1 MITSNLA
8 KNAIAVALQ
17 LKDAGIQLTAADNS
31 AMAELVDSSM
41 PYNFVEQGQRE
52 TTVLPGG
59 KVLNNNVSSW
69 TLTDKEMFGDAV
81 VSATGNASEVSDHT
95 LCITA
100 LADDLAPIITS
111 HIYTVRSVVIP
122 LVNEFETPAQAFLD
136 LAAAK
141 DPSAEFSIR
150 MLRIPALLGDASF
163 SSMGLDD
170 IVNLAE
176 IRDTGARL
184 TLKLEDVDAVVAEI
198 CNLGNARLN
207 GLLADWLENAP
218 DNLIKN
224 VLVANFTDAG
234 NFEEIGRFVFD
245 QYSIRR
251 GNQGDAMDLSLAMW
265 LIANWLKINVKSTKE
280 NVTLDEYAASFQ
292 YWLDVAGVTLKAA
305 LDQLGR
311 QIENGILV
319 TSLIPNRKEVT
330 VHDRLYRVYLEKGGK
345 SEALLGMLMAGQGY
359 FDMNV
364 ILENQARL
372 VESWNSY
379 ISFRAT
385 KDITDI
391 RVNFQAWVRSYMSV
405 AITNQ
410 ADIECEYEKTNPG
423 MRDIIMKNVDAEIMH
438 LSHRLH
444 EDIAHTALH
453 MVAKAR
459 FFYTSAYTILSEM
472 QQVARF
478 NKDIDPREAA
488 AAATITYLVEYLYS
502 QVNLT
507 TLLK

>member
-17 LKDAGIQLTAADNS
+17 LKDAGIQFTAADNS
-31 AMAELVDSSM
+31 AMSELVDSSM
-41 PYNFVEQGQRE
+41 PYNFVDKGQRE
-52 TTVLPGG
+52 TTILPGG
-59 KVLNNNVSSW
+59 KVLNDNVSSW
-69 TLTDKEMFGDAV
+69 SLTDKDMFADALV
-81 VSATGNASEVSDHT
+81 GATGNSSEVSDHT
-95 LCITA
+95 LRITA

-122 LVNEFETPAQAFLD
+122 LVSEFEAAAQAFLD
-136 LAAAK
+136 LARAK
-141 DPSAEFSIR
+141 DPSSDFTIR
-150 MLRIPALLGDASF
+150 TLRIPALLGDPSF

-170 IVNLAE
+170 ITNLSE
-176 IRDTGARL
+176 IRETGARL
-184 TLKLEDVDAVVAEI
+184 TLKLEDIDAVVAEI
-198 CNLGNARLN
+198 CNLGNDRLN
-207 GLLADWLENAP
+207 GLLVDWLDNSAE
-218 DNLIKN
+218 NLIKN

-234 NFEEIGRFVFD
+234 NYEEVGRFIFD
-245 QYSIRR
+245 QYTLRR
-251 GNQGDAMDLSLAMW
+251 GNQGEAMDLSLAMW
-265 LIANWLKINVKSTKE
+265 LIANWLKVNVKSTKE
-280 NVTLDEYAASFQ
+280 NVTLDEYTSSFQ

-311 QIENGILV
+311 QIENGVMV
-319 TSLIPNRKEVT
+319 TSLIPSRKEVT

-345 SEALLGMLMAGQGY
+345 SEAILGMLMAGQSY
-359 FDMNV
+359 FDMGI

-372 VESWNSY
+372 IESWNTY

-391 RVNFQAWVRSYMSV
+391 RVNFQAWVRSYMAV

-410 ADIECEYEKTNPG
+410 TDIEQEYEKMNPG
-423 MRDIIMKNVDAEIMH
+423 MRETIMRNVDAEIAH

-444 EDIAHTALH
+444 EDVAHTALH